1 MVLPGVVGA
10 VAALLA
16 LYAMHILPVNA
27 TGLLLIALA
36 VTLFLLEANYT
47 SHGVLAGGGVI
58 AMLLGALM
66 LVRSPITPG
75 GVSVGVA
82 LGATVPF
89 ALVTI
94 LLMRLVIRS
103 RSWAPQTGVE
113 ELTRELGVTR
123 SAIGEP
129 GGGDRFGL
137 VFVHGEL
144 WRADSRVTIPV
155 GTRVRVVGIDG
166 LTLHVEPAE

>member
-1 MVLPGVVGA
+1 LAG
-10 VAALLA
+10 ALLA
-16 LYAMHILPVNA
+16 LE
-27 TGLLLIALA
+27 T
-36 VTLFLLEANYT
+36 NYP

-89 ALVTI
+89 ALLTI

-103 RSWAPQTGVE
+103 RSWVPQTGVE
-113 ELTRELGVTR
+113 ELKREVGVTR
-123 SAIGEP
+123 SAIGGLGP
-129 GGGDRFGL
+129 ATDRVGL

-144 WRADSRVTIPV
+144 WRADSTVAIPT
-155 GTRVRVVGIDG
+155 GKRVRVVGVEG
-166 LTLHVEPAE
+166 LTLHVEPVE